1 MKNSNPWKVIGD
13 IILAIIFIF
22 IGLAII
28 EIIVS
33 LIIK

>member
-13 IILAIIFIF
+13 IILGIIFIF